1 MENLIGTKLEPTTLH
16 KENTLREFHSMSE
29 LVRTMSRTYKAM
41 SWGAHK
47 YTKFSE
53 YTLGFKVQGHHLK
66 GWVFLVVNGSD
77 LFDIIYTNTRKKVV
91 DVSTDVY
98 LDNLIDVIDQRVE
111 YIDEYTR

>member
-1 MENLIGTKLEPTTLH
+1 MENLIGSKLEPTTLH
-16 KENTLREFHSMSE
+16 KDFTLRQFRSMSE
-29 LVRTMSRTYKAM
+29 LVRTMGRTYKAM

-66 GWVFLVVNGSD
+66 GWAFLVVNGSD
-77 LFDIIYTNTRKKVV
+77 LFDIIFTNTRRKVV
-91 DVSTDVY
+91 SVNTNVY